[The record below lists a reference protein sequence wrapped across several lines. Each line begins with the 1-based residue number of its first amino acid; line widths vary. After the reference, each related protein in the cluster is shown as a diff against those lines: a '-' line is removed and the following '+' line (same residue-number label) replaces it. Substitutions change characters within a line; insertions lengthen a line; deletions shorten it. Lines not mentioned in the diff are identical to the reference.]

1 MRKPALVFVV
11 ASVLIPIALPAQRLS
26 ASQPG
31 PAFPATPATLGGANL
46 PFQPIGASDLVRLTV
61 YDAPE
66 LTQSFRIDKQGNLNL
81 PLLQSPIHAAGLLP
95 DELRDAIRKALRDQ
109 HLLVNPVVD
118 VSVVEY
124 RSRDVTISGA
134 VKSPITVQEFGNL
147 RVLG

>member
-31 PAFPATPATLGGANL
+31 PAFPAFPATPATLGGANL

-66 LTQSFRIDKQGNLNL
+66 LSQSFRIDPQGNLNL
-81 PLLQSPIHAAGLLP
+81 PLLHNPIHAAGLLP
-95 DELRDAIRKALRDQ
+95 EQLRDQVAAALRAQ

-118 VSVVEY
+118 VSV
-124 RSRDVTISGA
+124 
-134 VKSPITVQEFGNL
+134 
-147 RVLG
+147 